1 MGCFS
6 ALKPASYTKPLDHGG
21 VGREGQPGCT
31 SENRKPSNVTLDG
44 SLEIPGIR
52 ERMAAMGHYVMESE
66 VKAGVPEN
74 DGDEGSRNKLRQCIG
89 VRLSMSALE
98 AENDVYSSGVH
109 EALLQLG
116 HAAGMQGKRC
126 EDGIKLLLTG
136 IATLQDSETN
146 LLARQD
152 IMRDEITQLV
162 AMVRALRK
170 QLKEGAAQEQAAVVV
185 ATAQASRGGCE
196 AGVDQSSCKD
206 TSVGQDGA
214 LIDLATPRGPLNREA
229 THDEGDDA
237 GVNRRSKSVLKGD
250 NGCQEHHG
258 RQWLSGA
265 A

>member
-21 VGREGQPGCT
+21 VGRGGQSRTNDRG
-31 SENRKPSNVTLDG
+31 VTVDG

-52 ERMAAMGHYVMESE
+52 ERMAAMGHYVMESA

-74 DGDEGSRNKLRQCIG
+74 DGDEGSRNKLRQGVG

-98 AENDVYSSGVH
+98 AENDVYSNGVH

-116 HAAGMQGKRC
+116 HAAGMQGKGC

-152 IMRDEITQLV
+152 IMRDEISQLV

-170 QLKEGAAQEQAAVVV
+170 QLKEGAAQEQEAVVV
-185 ATAQASRGGCE
+185 APAQASRGGGK
-196 AGVDQSSCKD
+196 AGVDHDQSACKD
-206 TSVGQDGA
+206 TSMGQYGA
-214 LIDLATPRGPLNREA
+214 LTDLATPRGPLNREA
-229 THDEGDDA
+229 THEGDDGA
-237 GVNRRSKSVLKGD
+237 GEIRRSNSVLKDD

-258 RQWLSGA
+258 RQCLSGA

>member
-21 VGREGQPGCT
+21 VGRGGQSRTNDRG
-31 SENRKPSNVTLDG
+31 VTVDG

-74 DGDEGSRNKLRQCIG
+74 DGDEGSRNKLRQGVG

-98 AENDVYSSGVH
+98 AENDVYSNGVH

-116 HAAGMQGKRC
+116 HAAGMQGKGC

-152 IMRDEITQLV
+152 VMRDEITQLV

-170 QLKEGAAQEQAAVVV
+170 QLKEGAAQEQEAVVV
-185 ATAQASRGGCE
+185 APAQASRGGGK
-196 AGVDQSSCKD
+196 AGVDHDQSACKD
-206 TSVGQDGA
+206 TSMGQYGA
-214 LIDLATPRGPLNREA
+214 LTDLATPRGPLNREA
-229 THDEGDDA
+229 THEGDDGA
-237 GVNRRSKSVLKGD
+237 GEIRRSNSVLKDD

-258 RQWLSGA
+258 RQCLSGA